1 MCGKSKLSATIKW
14 LPPTKPRAPSLA
26 NVLLAAAVNGNV
38 VARATLAPTVI
49 VQIVFSLG
57 AEPVAMLVVAPA
69 AELVV
74 DGGTDVG
81 IGGNLGADVDAGISV
96 QIGCL
101 ECIHSIFGV
110 DVDAGI
116 SVQIGCLECI
126 HSISPSRNAVR
137 SWDKNAGIWKS
148 T

>member
-1 MCGKSKLSATIKW
+1 M
-14 LPPTKPRAPSLA
+14 LA

-49 VQIVFSLG
+49 VEIVFSLG

-81 IGGNLGADVDAGISV
+81 FGGDLGADVDAGISV

-101 ECIHSIFGV
+101 ECIHSI
-110 DVDAGI
+110 
-116 SVQIGCLECI
+116 
-126 HSISPSRNAVR
+126 SPSQNAVH

>member
-1 MCGKSKLSATIKW
+1 MCGESKLSATIKW

-38 VARATLAPTVI
+38 VIRATLAPTVI
-49 VQIVFSLG
+49 VEIVFSLG

-81 IGGNLGADVDAGISV
+81 IGGDLGA
-96 QIGCL
+96 
-101 ECIHSIFGV
+101 

-137 SWDKNAGIWKS
+137 SWDKNAGIWKWKL